1 MSLRPRVISMI
12 PLTSKYFITDHFER
26 NTPTEDPK
34 LVVMAIKRLIT
45 ASNPSLVNLTGLM
58 AKIIGFTL
66 MFPASIVGWVVQPFG
81 FGANPLPEVLSKI
94 QKPRTI

>member
-1 MSLRPRVISMI
+1 
-12 PLTSKYFITDHFER
+12 
-26 NTPTEDPK
+26 
-34 LVVMAIKRLIT
+34 
-45 ASNPSLVNLTGLM
+45 M